1 MAFVFIYIVFFICV
15 FILLGVIIIGDIR
28 MLKKMN
34 EDIYITT
41 KESKKIIKEFTK
53 KFKDKNLN

>member
-41 KESKKIIKEFTK
+41 KESKKIIKELTK